1 MLCWGNFVLRVWSS
15 WSGLG
20 TKKQPGT
27 WLGFGKYPIWIS
39 WLCRFKRCWKLSRS
53 LVNNIHLMKKEN
65 PVVAHLLKKMFKPD
79 LEQWSLAWQLFLPR
93 NGLKQSQRLVC
104 RLLVSKVFMLWLL
117 QSLNTMSLTL
127 MSWNWSDF
135 KTSTLFLSSKT
146 IKRRPLHSG
155 LLHKG
160 ILTDRETGSDVFVTL
175 QTSETM
181 ESCWSAQRP
190 AVLIIY
196 FFEPSAVLDKDRQ
209 AEAGQHL
216 CALNTKLLE
225 SERGASGCFTSVDRS
240 VYRCKLFPVILC
252 VSQPSRHLNSSGRV
266 FVL

>member
-39 WLCRFKRCWKLSRS
+39 WLCRLKRCWKLSRS

-79 LEQWSLAWQLFLPR
+79 LEHGSLAWQLLLPR

-104 RLLVSKVFMLWLL
+104 RLLVSKVFMLWLI

-146 IKRRPLHSG
+146 IKEDHYTRG
-155 LLHKG
+155 CCTKG
-160 ILTDRETGSDVFVTL
+160 S
-175 QTSETM
+175 
-181 ESCWSAQRP
+181 
-190 AVLIIY
+190 
-196 FFEPSAVLDKDRQ
+196 
-209 AEAGQHL
+209 
-216 CALNTKLLE
+216 
-225 SERGASGCFTSVDRS
+225 
-240 VYRCKLFPVILC
+240 
-252 VSQPSRHLNSSGRV
+252 
-266 FVL
+266 